1 MNDTI
6 NVTKLNDLIII
17 KKEGDNAF
25 FLSSSNSFIIS
36 ISNLSSL
43 LKFMVFRGL
52 LSKKVLE
59 GIVNEYDNRYK

>member
-59 GIVNEYDNRYK
+59 GIVNEYDNRYE